1 MGADQ
6 FLLTWNNHRANFAS
20 VFSDFRLQGQLVD
33 VTLLCDG
40 GSYPAHRL
48 VLAACSTYFASLF
61 SSLDSSHP
69 VIFLRDVRQSELEAL
84 LEFIYRGQVSVAN
97 SELGG
102 LIKIA
107 ESLRIKGL
115 GDVSQ
120 REPASSPT
128 PNGNQQLNLNSGSKR
143 SASPTFPD
151 THSTTFSLHNTAS
164 GVGAASVSSNRGK
177 KVARR
182 NGAPSLVASAE
193 ESLKSMVGTSSLPA
207 GGTFMP
213 DLKAILSAANSYTQG
228 LAVASFP
235 ALAAAAAAQYTKQ
248 NGAYEDNTSGA
259 EENYKLRWCLEKGK
273 EQLQQQQLA
282 VPASKLKTEQQ
293 ELTEVEIQELE
304 DPSSNDSSFE
314 GSQNACDAASAD
326 QLRLTDIGGDCAA
339 VTSADNASATCQ
351 LLQQLYTGTSNAG
364 SSLLS
369 TYHQLITPP
378 RRYCSRLKLPYR
390 PSESL
395 LPVGDAVAQPGSTV
409 PTAVADVTSQAK
421 DAKCLT
427 CQLCGANIKH
437 TANFRRHMK
446 QHLNPRRFPCPWCSA
461 AFGRKDNLKTHTRKH
476 HPAEVEAQEGG
487 GVSSSQSITAT
498 TTTATAPSHD
508 GSIDAATLPEGD
520 QTDTVDDG
528 AEGEDEAVACDVGI
542 QDVTGDS
549 KGGGNGKTK
558 SSKERRGDEEEEE
571 RREEEPLVIDEE
583 DDD

>member
-48 VLAACSTYFASLF
+48 VLAACSPYFASLF
-61 SSLDSSHP
+61 CTLDSSHP
-69 VIFLRDVRQSELEAL
+69 VIFLRDVRQAELEAL

-120 REPASSPT
+120 REPTTSPT
-128 PNGNQQLNLNSGSKR
+128 PNGNQQLLLNSGMKR
-143 SASPTFPD
+143 SASPNFSE

-164 GVGAASVSSNRGK
+164 GVGAAVSSNRSK

-182 NGAPSLVASAE
+182 TNINQPQQGNE
-193 ESLKSMVGTSSLPA
+193 ENLKNMVGTSGVASTA
-207 GGTFMP
+207 STFLP
-213 DLKAILSAANSYTQG
+213 DLKAILTAANSYTQG
-228 LAVASFP
+228 LAATFP
-235 ALAAAAAAQYTKQ
+235 ALAAVSAAAAHYSKQ
-248 NGAYEDNTSGA
+248 NGSYEDNNSGG
-259 EENYKLRWCLEKGK
+259 EEGYKLRWCLEKGK
-273 EQLQQQQLA
+273 EQLQHQA
-282 VPASKLKTEQQ
+282 SPSKLKTEHEESAEQEVQ
-293 ELTEVEIQELE
+293 ELD

-314 GSQNACDAASAD
+314 GSQNACDATQYVQDDNNSTSMTTKTDNSA
-326 QLRLTDIGGDCAA
+326 
-339 VTSADNASATCQ
+339 ATCH
-351 LLQQLYTGTSNAG
+351 LLQQLYTGTTNAAVSTSDV

-369 TYHQLITPP
+369 TYQQLLTSSTGAEQPNASVMVDEDASTPH
-378 RRYCSRLKLPYR
+378 S
-390 PSESL
+390 SS
-395 LPVGDAVAQPGSTV
+395 AI
-409 PTAVADVTSQAK
+409 PTTIADVSAQAK

-487 GVSSSQSITAT
+487 GVTSSQGAT
-498 TTTATAPSHD
+498 TTAEDGATLPA
-508 GSIDAATLPEGD
+508 DAATAGPVECN
-520 QTDTVDDG
+520 QTIEDACNDKEDDASPA
-528 AEGEDEAVACDVGI
+528 AEADRNLKAPAELKW
-542 QDVTGDS
+542 S
-549 KGGGNGKTK
+549 KKIKT
-558 SSKERRGDEEEEE
+558 EEEDEE
-571 RREEEPLVIDEE
+571 RREEEPLVIDEDDE
-583 DDD
+583 DDDDEEDDEY